1 MSFILFTTGGA
12 YLLLYEALV
21 DTLVVSMYR
30 FRKIFDSH
38 VPFQLCIQGV
48 KVGLYSNLMMMM
60 GNSCP
65 RGALGNML
73 TCWWG

>member
-38 VPFQLCIQGV
+38 VPFQLCIQRCEGWV
-48 KVGLYSNLMMMM
+48 IFKSNDDDGQLL
-60 GNSCP
+60 P
-65 RGALGNML
+65 
-73 TCWWG
+73 

>member
-1 MSFILFTTGGA
+1 MRL
-12 YLLLYEALV
+12 LV

-38 VPFQLCIQGV
+38 DVPFQLCIQGV

-60 GNSCP
+60 MGNSCP

-73 TCWWG
+73 TSLVGLKYHRNRN